1 MKKLLLM
8 IGLFG
13 ILVGCQNDEG
23 GNNGLKPRK
32 DINLSVSESRVVEGN
47 TNFAFHLFSE
57 MNKMKPDQENWM
69 ISPFSLSMVL
79 GMTSNGA
86 SGNTLAEIKKVLGH
100 ENVSMEETNA
110 FYNKLIKELGDLDD
124 TSQLNIANSVWA
136 QNGIGLSDSFVE
148 MNQKNY
154 NAQVQNLDFAS
165 PNALTTINQWC
176 AEQTNQTIPAIVD
189 EISEDTKLI
198 LLNAL
203 YFKGVW
209 KNKFEE
215 RYTIT
220 DDFTNVDGSISK
232 VSMMT
237 QSKDLPY
244 AQNEYFSMGR
254 FDYGNGAF
262 GMTILLPNE
271 GFTLD
276 ESLAHLNLTNW
287 DKWNNSWTEA
297 RLDVK
302 FPKFEMKAHDE
313 LDDVLK
319 AMGIKEAFS
328 SDADFSALSDT
339 PLKVGLFEQASF
351 VKVDENGTV
360 MGTVSKGNGVF
371 LAPEPVSFYM
381 NRPFVFIIS
390 EQSTGSIL
398 LMGKINAFR

>member
-1 MKKLLLM
+1 MMKRLLLM

-23 GNNGLKPRK
+23 GDNGLKPRK

-57 MNKMKPDQENWM
+57 MNKMKVEQENWM

-79 GMTSNGA
+79 SMTSNGA

-100 ENVSMEETNA
+100 ENVSLEETNA
-110 FYNKLIKELGDLDD
+110 FYKKLIKELGDLDD

-136 QNGIGLSDSFVE
+136 QDGIGLSDAFVE
-148 MNQKNY
+148 MNQTNY
-154 NAQVQNLDFAS
+154 NAQVQNLDFTS
-165 PNALTTINQWC
+165 LNALTTINQWC
-176 AEQTNQTIPAIVD
+176 AEQTNQTIPTIVD
-189 EISEDTKLI
+189 EISEETKLM

-203 YFKGVW
+203 YFKGIW

-220 DDFTNVDGSISK
+220 DDFTNANGSIAK

-237 QSKDLPY
+237 QGKDLPY
-244 AQNEYFSMGR
+244 TKNEYFSMGR

-271 GFTLD
+271 GLTLD

-302 FPKFEMKAHDE
+302 FPKFEMKAHNE
-313 LDDVLK
+313 LDEVLK
-319 AMGIKEAFS
+319 VMGIKEAFS
-328 SDADFSALSDT
+328 SEADFSALSDT
-339 PLKVGLFEQASF
+339 PLKVGLFEQAAF
-351 VKVDENGTV
+351 LKVDENGTV
-360 MGTVSKGNGVF
+360 TSSISKGEYID
-371 LAPEPVSFYM
+371 LLPQST
-381 NRPFVFIIS
+381 PFHLNHPFAFIIS

-398 LMGKINAFR
+398 LMGKIAAF

>member
-1 MKKLLLM
+1 MKKLLLI

-32 DINLSVSESRVVEGN
+32 DINLSASESRVVEGN

-136 QNGIGLSDSFVE
+136 QNGIGLSDSFVK

-154 NAQVQNLDFAS
+154 NAQVQNLDFTS
-165 PNALTTINQWC
+165 SDALTTINQWC

-189 EISEDTKLI
+189 EISAETKLM

-237 QSKDLPY
+237 QGKDLPY

-271 GFTLD
+271 GLTLD
-276 ESLAHLNLTNW
+276 ESLSHLNLTNW

-313 LDDVLK
+313 LDEVLK
-319 AMGIKEAFS
+319 AMGIKEAFG

-339 PLKVGLFEQASF
+339 PLKIGLFEQASF
-351 VKVDENGTV
+351 LKVDENGTV
-360 MGTVSKGNGVF
+360 TSSVSKGEYID
-371 LAPEPVSFYM
+371 LLPKSTPFYM
-381 NRPFVFIIS
+381 NRPFAFIIS

-398 LMGKINAFR
+398 LMGKINAF

>member
-1 MKKLLLM
+1 MMKRLLLM

-23 GNNGLKPRK
+23 GDNGLKPRK

-57 MNKMKPDQENWM
+57 MNKMKVEQENWM

-79 GMTSNGA
+79 SMTSNGA

-100 ENVSMEETNA
+100 ENVSLEETNA
-110 FYNKLIKELGDLDD
+110 FYKKLIKELGDLDD

-136 QNGIGLSDSFVE
+136 QDGIGLSDAFVE
-148 MNQKNY
+148 MNQTNY

-176 AEQTNQTIPAIVD
+176 AEQTNQTIPTIVD
-189 EISEDTKLI
+189 EISEETKLM

-203 YFKGVW
+203 YFKGIW

-220 DDFTNVDGSISK
+220 DDFTNANGSIAK

-237 QSKDLPY
+237 QGKDLPY
-244 AQNEYFSMGR
+244 TKNEYFSMGR

-271 GFTLD
+271 GLTLD

-302 FPKFEMKAHDE
+302 FPKFEMKAHNE
-313 LDDVLK
+313 LDEVLK
-319 AMGIKEAFS
+319 VMGIKEAFS
-328 SDADFSALSDT
+328 SEADFSALSDT
-339 PLKVGLFEQASF
+339 PLKVGLFEQAAF
-351 VKVDENGTV
+351 LKVDENGTV
-360 MGTVSKGNGVF
+360 TSSISKGEYID
-371 LAPEPVSFYM
+371 LLPQST
-381 NRPFVFIIS
+381 PFHLNHPFAFIIS

-398 LMGKINAFR
+398 LMGKIAAF

>member
-1 MKKLLLM
+1 MKRLLLM
-8 IGLFG
+8 IGVLS

-23 GNNGLKPRK
+23 GDNGLKPRK

-57 MNKMKPDQENWM
+57 MNKMKSEQENWM

-86 SGNTLAEIKKVLGH
+86 SGNTLTEIKKVLGH
-100 ENVSMEETNA
+100 ENVSTEETNA
-110 FYNKLIKELGDLDD
+110 FYKKLIKELGDLDD

-136 QNGIGLSDSFVE
+136 HNGIGLSDTFVE

-189 EISEDTKLI
+189 EISEDTKLM

-237 QSKDLPY
+237 QGKDLPY

-271 GFTLD
+271 GLTLD
-276 ESLAHLNLTNW
+276 VSLSHLNLTNW

-351 VKVDENGTV
+351 LKVDENGTV
-360 MGTVSKGNGVF
+360 TSSISKGEYIDLLPQSTPF
-371 LAPEPVSFYM
+371 HM

-398 LMGKINAFR
+398 LIGKIVNF

>member
-1 MKKLLLM
+1 MTRLLLM
-8 IGLFG
+8 IGLLS

-23 GNNGLKPRK
+23 GDNGLKPRK

-57 MNKMKPDQENWM
+57 MNKMKSEQENWM

-86 SGNTLAEIKKVLGH
+86 SGNTLTEIKKVLGH
-100 ENVSMEETNA
+100 ENVSTEETNA
-110 FYNKLIKELGDLDD
+110 FYKKLIKELGDLDD

-136 QNGIGLSDSFVE
+136 HNGIGLSDTFVE

-189 EISEDTKLI
+189 EISEDTKLM

-220 DDFTNVDGSISK
+220 DDFTNVDGSIAK

-237 QSKDLPY
+237 QGKDLPY

-271 GFTLD
+271 GLTLD
-276 ESLAHLNLTNW
+276 ESLSHLNLTNW

-351 VKVDENGTV
+351 LKVDENGTV
-360 MGTVSKGNGVF
+360 TSSISKGEYIDLLPLSTPF
-371 LAPEPVSFYM
+371 HM

-398 LMGKINAFR
+398 LIGKIVNF

>member
-1 MKKLLLM
+1 MKRLLLM
-8 IGLFG
+8 IGVLS

-23 GNNGLKPRK
+23 GDNGLKPRK

-57 MNKMKPDQENWM
+57 MNKMKSEQENWM

-86 SGNTLAEIKKVLGH
+86 SGNTLTEIKKVLGH
-100 ENVSMEETNA
+100 ENVSTEETNA
-110 FYNKLIKELGDLDD
+110 FYKKLIKELGDLDD

-136 QNGIGLSDSFVE
+136 HNGIGLSDTFVE

-189 EISEDTKLI
+189 EISEDTKLM

-203 YFKGVW
+203 YFKGIW

-237 QSKDLPY
+237 QGKDLPY

-271 GFTLD
+271 GLTLD
-276 ESLAHLNLTNW
+276 ESLSHLNLTNW

-351 VKVDENGTV
+351 LKVDENGTV
-360 MGTVSKGNGVF
+360 TSSISKGEYIDLLPQSTPF
-371 LAPEPVSFYM
+371 HM
-381 NRPFVFIIS
+381 NHPFVFIIS

-398 LMGKINAFR
+398 LIGKIVNF

>member
-1 MKKLLLM
+1 MKRLLLM
-8 IGLFG
+8 IGVLS

-23 GNNGLKPRK
+23 GDNGLKPRK

-57 MNKMKPDQENWM
+57 MNKMKSEQENWM

-86 SGNTLAEIKKVLGH
+86 SGNTLTEIKKVLGH
-100 ENVSMEETNA
+100 ENVSTEETNA
-110 FYNKLIKELGDLDD
+110 FYKKLIKELGDLDD

-136 QNGIGLSDSFVE
+136 HNGIGLSDTFVE

-189 EISEDTKLI
+189 EISEDTKLM

-203 YFKGVW
+203 YFKGIW

-220 DDFTNVDGSISK
+220 DDFTNVDGSIAK

-237 QSKDLPY
+237 QGKDFPY
-244 AQNEYFSMGR
+244 AKNEYFSMGR

-271 GFTLD
+271 GLTLD

-351 VKVDENGTV
+351 LKVDENGTV
-360 MGTVSKGNGVF
+360 TSSISKGEYIDLLPQSTPF
-371 LAPEPVSFYM
+371 HM
-381 NRPFVFIIS
+381 NHPFVFIIS

-398 LMGKINAFR
+398 LIGKIVNF

>member
-1 MKKLLLM
+1 MMKRLLLM

-23 GNNGLKPRK
+23 GDNGLKPRK

-57 MNKMKPDQENWM
+57 MNKMKVEQDNWM

-79 GMTSNGA
+79 SMTSNGA

-100 ENVSMEETNA
+100 ENVSLEETNA
-110 FYNKLIKELGDLDD
+110 FYKKLIKELGDLDD

-136 QNGIGLSDSFVE
+136 QDGIGLSDAFVE
-148 MNQKNY
+148 MNQTNY

-176 AEQTNQTIPAIVD
+176 AEQTNQTIPTIVD
-189 EISEDTKLI
+189 EISEETKLM

-203 YFKGVW
+203 YFKGIW

-220 DDFTNVDGSISK
+220 DDFTNANGSIAK

-237 QSKDLPY
+237 QGKDLPY
-244 AQNEYFSMGR
+244 TKNEYFSMGR

-271 GFTLD
+271 GLTLD

-302 FPKFEMKAHDE
+302 FPKFEMKAHNE
-313 LDDVLK
+313 LDEVLK
-319 AMGIKEAFS
+319 VMGIKEAFS
-328 SDADFSALSDT
+328 SEADFSALSDT
-339 PLKVGLFEQASF
+339 PLKVGLFEQAAF
-351 VKVDENGTV
+351 LKVDENGTV
-360 MGTVSKGNGVF
+360 TSSISKGEYID
-371 LAPEPVSFYM
+371 LLPQST
-381 NRPFVFIIS
+381 PFHLNHPFAFIIS

-398 LMGKINAFR
+398 LMGKIAAF